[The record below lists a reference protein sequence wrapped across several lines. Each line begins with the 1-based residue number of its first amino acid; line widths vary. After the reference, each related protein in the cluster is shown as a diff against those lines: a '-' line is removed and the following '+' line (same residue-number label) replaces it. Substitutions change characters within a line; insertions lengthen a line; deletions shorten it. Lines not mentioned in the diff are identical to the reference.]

1 MPSVVGRMVEATK
14 EGLFFLS
21 LRDYGWQ
28 AISFHYVYI
37 LRSESYPQQSYVGMT
52 EDLKARLAVHNAG
65 GSPHTSK
72 FKPWTVETAIAFTSR
87 EKATALEAYLK
98 TGSGHEF
105 RYRHF

>member
-1 MPSVVGRMVEATK
+1 M
-14 EGLFFLS
+14 S
-21 LRDYGWQ
+21 LRDFRLRYYGGQDGWQ

-37 LRSESYPQQSYVGMT
+37 LRSESYPKQSYVGMT

-72 FKPWTVETAIAFTSR
+72 FKPWAIETAIAFTSR
-87 EKATALEAYLK
+87 EKATAFEAYLK